1 MRSVRDSISFTS
13 YALALNCRARSALV
27 GTRYA
32 LKQICSMQKE
42 SEVKAHETS
51 YFGSADF
58 FDVSSRGN
66 IRLRGARAL
75 LRRSS
80 LASLEI
86 MFLIIDALKRAALLS

>member
-1 MRSVRDSISFTS
+1 
-13 YALALNCRARSALV
+13 
-27 GTRYA
+27 
-32 LKQICSMQKE
+32 MQKE

-66 IRLRGARAL
+66 IRLRGARPL

-80 LASLEI
+80 LASLGI
-86 MFLIIDALKRAALLS
+86 MFLIIDYALKRARIVYLESLRCALGRKFFKPSREVD

>member
-1 MRSVRDSISFTS
+1 MKHLTF
-13 YALALNCRARSALV
+13 
-27 GTRYA
+27 
-32 LKQICSMQKE
+32 
-42 SEVKAHETS
+42 

-66 IRLRGARAL
+66 IRLRGAGPL

-86 MFLIIDALKRAALLS
+86 MFLVIDRLKRAALSILKVCAAL